1 MISQKKLIENRLKT
15 KPTTPE
21 EELFFLFPDSKQ
33 QLAKTIFGEKFF
45 AVALPKESTE
55 TEYNTEKLI
64 EWIDDKIHI
73 HTCIKRFRFILA
85 LNKNENRLFIEFCKT
100 NDLRYK
106 LAWLDFK
113 DVDDNPSY
121 DDILPILKK
130 FVKQP
135 KQVSSKI
142 VKVKAADN
150 QKLVE
155 TLKQMDAHTN
165 YGTDDLS
172 FCRLFVRLFGD
183 TCKFNAARKGW
194 MYYDGTRWRDDNG
207 NLRIATAAKT
217 FSDAVQV
224 YAAKI
229 GDTDYLK
236 NVFRLTSARTR
247 DVIVKDARDLN
258 CLDESML
265 DSNDYL
271 LNCRNCVL
279 DLSGNEPQLLSHAP
293 DQQLSKVCAAEYK
306 PEAQC
311 QLWDKFL
318 SDIMQGD
325 TEQIRYLQKI
335 AGLTLTGNTCEE
347 CFFMLFGR
355 STRNGKSTFVE
366 TLLALLGD
374 YGLQMMPETLA
385 KKNTD
390 SRNASGDIAR
400 LKNTRLVICSEPPK
414 RMVFDVS
421 LLKSLVGNDSITA
434 RKLYESEVTFKPKF
448 KMLMN
453 TNYLPLVND
462 TTFFSGDK
470 VRVIE
475 FNRHFKPEERDK
487 GLKCRL
493 LLELPGILNWCVQGW
508 FLYKAEGLKSTQAVL
523 AATAEYENDSDKL
536 GKFISDCLV
545 KVPTSN
551 VSIKD
556 VYARYAEWCDDC
568 GYGCE
573 NKGSFV
579 DEIKARKI
587 FAASGTITGKTVR
600 NVLKGYAFSA
610 ENEGIPF

>member
-15 KPTTPE
+15 NPTTPE

-64 EWIDDKIHI
+64 EWIDDEIHI
-73 HTCIKRFRFILA
+73 NACIKRFRFILA

-130 FVKQP
+130 IVKQP

-194 MYYDGTRWRDDNG
+194 MYYDGTRWQDDNG

-224 YAAKI
+224 YAAKT

-236 NVFRLTSARTR
+236 NVFKLTSARTR
-247 DVIVKDARDLN
+247 DVIVKDARDLS

-271 LNCRNCVL
+271 LNCRNYVL

-293 DQQLSKVCAAEYK
+293 DQQLSKVCAAEYN

-311 QLWDKFL
+311 PLWDKFL
-318 SDIMQGD
+318 LDIMQGD

-335 AGLTLTGNTCEE
+335 AGLALTGNTCEE

-493 LLELPGILNWCVQGW
+493 LSELPGILNWCVQGW

-536 GKFISDCLV
+536 GKFISDCLA

-587 FAASGTITGKTVR
+587 FAASGTIAGKTVR